1 MRKRKFRFLR
11 IIGWIAFGVV
21 SLILLVTLVFYL
33 GRDYFVRRA
42 VSYLNEQQPGKVQMG
57 QMNLIPFQ
65 HFPNVSLHLEDVRFY
80 ESEVHAGSSGSDP
93 ILSLKKIAVTLD
105 LVQLIKGG
113 IMLSEARL
121 EDGFVH
127 MEIYEDS
134 VSNLEHALGIRFG
147 EGVEKDS
154 SVNESNLAID
164 LEKIE
169 LVNLRTRMDNR
180 VTDEYLDLEVN
191 QLKSSFSSLAG
202 KIQAALEVDLYINL
216 VKYQTINDQ
225 VDKQVKLKGS
235 ILMDSERKLLVV
247 EPSSLNVSGLDFETW
262 GTVDLNST
270 PRIDL
275 AYNATNEGLEL
286 LNYLF
291 MGILDLEDI
300 EQIGGGSIHLNG
312 TVQGNLG
319 DGQLPVVR
327 VNGEARELGFNI
339 KTVNREVKDISFRL
353 YATNGGKQDLSESY
367 LDVQGF
373 TATFPEGRIDANMTV
388 SNIKSPELNIEIDSK
403 VKLEGL
409 EEMLKTEMIDDLSG
423 SVALQGHLSG
433 KASNQSDYFLNDE
446 GWLSVVLE
454 DVSLVLN
461 RDSVQK
467 DSLAHIS
474 GEIALHDS
482 IISSEKLDLQVNG
495 NRFDAGLYTENLM
508 LYLLGYDKDVT
519 AEVRLTSEHFH
530 PATLLGDTS
539 ITDILGEEVRHFYF
553 SAKASMEKEKL
564 DNFLEFDSIPEAE
577 IIVDSFG
584 MSSPMLADISGVGVN
599 LSLGRDTL
607 MLRHLEGTIGESKVN
622 ASGRLVNFG
631 ALSAGDSGEVVTLDF
646 NISSDLLRAEDLLTF
661 GGEFLLPEDYSTEHL
676 EDFRISGS
684 LEAPASGLVHDSV
697 SMDFALDVRDMGWGF
712 RYYPNRFRNFLIEVR
727 REGDMLVIDNFQGTV
742 GEDNLKLSA
751 MIGNFTDTLVGNMYG
766 SIELYSDLLDLNQL
780 MNYQLPEELKTTTD
794 VDSSRLKEPLK
805 LNEIDYPQFDFTVNI
820 GELRYDQFRIYGMNG
835 NFRSTRDRIFYLERL
850 VVSPENRGTI
860 ELNGQLNLANAEH
873 YIVDAD
879 IKLSGIHVDDLNIPL
894 QSGDTVV
901 MLKDNFQGVVNARGL
916 AELYVTPDLQV
927 DMPATTAQFN
937 VMVNDGTLNNF
948 TPLQAAGKFL
958 DTKDLNNVRFD
969 TLRNSFT
976 LMDSKIEIPLMF
988 VKSTLGLMLIQGE
1001 QGLDGSYLYLVRV
1014 PPKLAMQAA
1023 RSAMAEG
1030 ARDDGEDQV
1039 SQMKR
1044 GDFLGITV
1052 WSNGTESDFKL
1063 GDRRSK
1069 YQQ

>member
-80 ESEVHAGSSGSDP
+80 ESEVHAGSPGSDP
-93 ILSLKKIAVTLD
+93 ILSLKKIGVTLD

-113 IMLSEARL
+113 IKLSEARL

-134 VSNLEHALGIRFG
+134 ISNLEHALGIRFG
-147 EGVEKDS
+147 EGVEKDT
-154 SVNESNLAID
+154 SVNGSNLAID

-180 VTDEYLDLEVN
+180 VTDEYVDLEVN
-191 QLKSSFSSLAG
+191 QLKSSFSSLEG
-202 KIQAALEVDLYINL
+202 KIQAALEVDMYINL

-235 ILMDSERKLLVV
+235 ILMNSERKLLEV

-367 LDVQGF
+367 LDVQDF
-373 TATFPEGRIDANMTV
+373 TATFPEGRIYANMTV
-388 SNIKSPELNIEIDSK
+388 SNIMAPELNIEVDSK
-403 VKLEGL
+403 VNLEGL

-454 DVSLVLN
+454 DVSFVLS
-461 RDSVQK
+461 RDSVQR

-482 IISSEKLDLQVNG
+482 IINSEKLDLQVNG
-495 NRFDAGLYTENLM
+495 NRFDAGLYTENLL
-508 LYLLGYDKDVT
+508 LYLLGYEKNVT
-519 AEVRLTSEHFH
+519 AGIRLSSEQFR

-553 SAKASMEKEKL
+553 SAKASMKKEEL
-564 DNFLEFDSIPEAE
+564 DGFMEFDSVPEAE
-577 IIVDSFG
+577 IVVDSFG
-584 MSSPMLADISGVGVN
+584 MSSPMLADISGVSVN

-607 MLRHLEGTIGESKVN
+607 FLRHLEGTIGESKIN

-631 ALSAGDSGEVVTLDF
+631 ALSTGDSGEVVSLDF

-727 REGDMLVIDNFQGTV
+727 REGDMLVIDNVQGTV

-751 MIGNFTDTLVGNMYG
+751 MIGNFTDTLIGNMYG

-780 MNYQLPEELKTTTD
+780 MNYQLPKEVKKTTD
-794 VDSSRLKEPLK
+794 VDSSQLKEPLK

-835 NFRSTRDRIFYLERL
+835 NIRSTRDRIFYLKRL
-850 VVSPENRGTI
+850 VVSPENRGTL

-916 AELYVTPDLQV
+916 AEFYVTPDLQV
-927 DMPATTAQFN
+927 DMPASTAQFN
-937 VMVNDGTLNNF
+937 VTVNDGTLNNF

-958 DTKDLNNVRFD
+958 DTKDLNHVRFA

-988 VKSTLGLMLIQGE
+988 VESTLGLMLIQGE

-1030 ARDDGEDQV
+1030 DRDDGEDQV

-1063 GDRRSK
+1063 GDRRSR